1 MDKGLVTNL
10 TDYELLEQL
19 ATESSRTAFD
29 VLYSRYWKSVLNQA
43 YKRLGDAAAAQDIA
57 QEVFFQLWKKGTT
70 EKIHIENLGAYLFVS
85 VRNGVFRHFEKVSRY
100 ESLSDVVSEME
111 QLHAGADGN
120 LLYQEFLQSFAALI
134 NNLPQQQRVIFRL
147 RFEDGLSTQEI
158 AEQLDLSVKTVRN
171 HLGRALATCR
181 EALLA
186 QFIISFFFHR

>member
-10 TDYELLEQL
+10 TDYELLERL